1 MTGELDEATLA
12 ALGDEL
18 RRHRD
23 HLRAEIEA
31 QGAEPDT
38 DDVTSVEDAGFADRS
53 HRTEERSRV
62 MSLVRAL
69 RSNLRDVDRA
79 LAKMDAGTYGT
90 CERCGNAIARE
101 RLEALPW
108 AVLCIQ
114 HAGER

>member
-1 MTGELDEATLA
+1 MTGELGDATLA
-12 ALGDEL
+12 ALRDEL
-18 RRHRD
+18 RGHRD

-38 DDVTSVEDAGFADRS
+38 DDMTFVEDAGFADRS

-79 LAKMDAGTYGT
+79 LSKMDAGTYGM
-90 CERCGNAIARE
+90 CERCGNAIAPE

-108 AVLCIQ
+108 AVLCIR